1 MTAFDYIRDWKR
13 AMLSSAL
20 AATLKRHNIHYG
32 WVIVAV
38 TFLTTIVTAA
48 AMSTAGVLIV
58 PLQNEFGWNT
68 EQISSALALRLML
81 FGLFGPFAAAFM
93 NRFGVRAVMIAAV
106 ILISTGMLASLAMT
120 QVWQLILLWG
130 IVVGIGTGLT
140 AMVLAV
146 TVATRWFSE
155 RRGLVMGL
163 FAASN
168 ATGQLVF
175 LPLIAQLATSYGWRM
190 ALVFV
195 CGMLAVAG
203 VVAFTFMRDRP
214 SDVGLPLYGETTISP
229 PPPTGVGLV
238 SLLMSPLVVLR
249 DAARVPIFWILF
261 GTFFVC
267 GCSTNGLIQTHFI
280 TLCHDYGLPAVTAAS
295 VLAMMGFFDFF
306 GTIGSGWLS
315 DRFDPRWLLF
325 WYYGLRGLSL
335 LYLPF
340 TTFTFYG
347 LSLFAAFYGLDWIA
361 TVPPT
366 VKLTADRFGREKAG
380 MVFGWI
386 FAGHQ
391 IGAATAAFGAGLTRT
406 VFNTYLPAFF
416 VAGALCIIAALAVLT
431 VRKSSG
437 ALVGAVAPARA

>member
-1 MTAFDYIRDWKR
+1 MTSDIA
-13 AMLSSAL
+13 ASSPLAAAL
-20 AATLKRHNIHYG
+20 ARRNVYYG
-32 WVIVAV
+32 WVVVGV
-38 TFLTTIVTAA
+38 TLLTTVVTAA
-48 AMSTAGVLIV
+48 AMSTPGVLIV
-58 PLQNEFGWNT
+58 PLENEFGWNN

-93 NRFGVRAVMIAAV
+93 NRYGVRAVMVSAV
-106 ILISTGMLASLAMT
+106 ILISAGFLASLAMT
-120 QVWQLILLWG
+120 QVWQLVLLWG
-130 IVVGIGTGLT
+130 IVVGVGTGLT

-146 TVATRWFSE
+146 TVATRWFNA
-155 RRGLVMGL
+155 RRGLVMGM

-168 ATGQLVF
+168 ATGQLIF
-175 LPLIAQLATSYGWRM
+175 LPLIARLATDHGWRM

-195 CGMLAVAG
+195 CCALAVAG
-203 VVAFTFMRDRP
+203 VVALLLMRDRP
-214 SDVGLPLYGETTISP
+214 SDVGLPLYGETAVNP
-229 PPPTGVGLV
+229 PPAAGVGLV
-238 SLLMSPLVVLR
+238 SLLLSPIVVLKE
-249 DAARVPIFWILF
+249 AARTPIFWILF

-267 GCSTNGLIQTHFI
+267 GCSTNGLIQTHFV

-340 TTFTFYG
+340 TDFTFYG
-347 LSLFAAFYGLDWIA
+347 LSLFAVFYGLDWIA

-366 VKLTADRFGREKAG
+366 VKITADRFGREKAG
-380 MVFGWI
+380 IVFGWV

-391 IGAATAAFGAGLTRT
+391 IGAASAAFGAGLVRT
-406 VFNTYLPAFF
+406 QFSTYLPAFF
-416 VAGALCIIAALAVLT
+416 VAGGLCIIAALAVIS
-431 VRKSSG
+431 VRKSSSM
-437 ALVGAVAPARA
+437 AVGAAAPARA

>member
-1 MTAFDYIRDWKR
+1 MI
-13 AMLSSAL
+13 SSAL

-32 WVIVAV
+32 WVIVGV

-48 AMSTAGVLIV
+48 AMSTPGVLIV
-58 PLQNEFGWNT
+58 PLQNEFGWGND
-68 EQISSALALRLML
+68 QISSALAIRLML

-93 NRFGVRAVMIAAV
+93 NRFGVRAVMVAAV
-106 ILISTGMLASLAMT
+106 ILISTGLLLSLAMT
-120 QVWQLILLWG
+120 QVWQLIALWG
-130 IVVGIGTGLT
+130 IVVGVGTGLT

-146 TVATRWFSE
+146 TVATRWFNA
-155 RRGLVMGL
+155 RRGLVTGL

-175 LPLIAQLATSYGWRM
+175 LPLIAQLQTSYGWRM

-195 CGMLAVAG
+195 CCMLAVAG
-203 VVAFTFMRDRP
+203 AVALIFMRDRP
-214 SDVGLPLYGETTISP
+214 SDVGQPVYGETAISP
-229 PPPTGVGLV
+229 PPPAGVGLV
-238 SLLMSPLVVLR
+238 SLLMSPLVVLK
-249 DAARVPIFWILF
+249 DAAKVPIFWVLF

-267 GCSTNGLIQTHFI
+267 GCSTNGLIQTHFV
-280 TLCHDYGLPAVTAAS
+280 TLCHDYGLAAVTAAG
-295 VLAMMGFFDFF
+295 VLAVMGFFDFF
-306 GTIGSGWLS
+306 GTIGSGWLT

-340 TTFTFYG
+340 TDFTFYG
-347 LSLFAAFYGLDWIA
+347 LSVFAVFYGLDWIA

-366 VKLTADRFGREKAG
+366 VKITADKFGREKAG
-380 MVFGWI
+380 IVFGWV

-406 VFNTYLPAFF
+406 LYDTYLPAFF
-416 VAGALCIIAALAVLT
+416 IAGVLCIIAALAVLT

-437 ALVGAVAPARA
+437 SVIAVAAPARG